1 MTTPAST
8 SRDSA
13 DIVAMVRRSIVGVR
27 AVASAGT
34 GWVAL
39 GNGLVLTSHEA
50 VGYQTEVTVE
60 VDATR
65 RVPAR
70 VIWADV
76 TRDLALVLPTEPLA
90 LPPLLARRDL
100 PRVGEPVFALALVP
114 GQPFRA
120 TSAVVS
126 AVDRR
131 VGSIRCFEIDA
142 VVTSA
147 GGPIIDTTGS
157 VLGICGLDLPRG
169 ARRRA
174 MPLPS
179 AGGSPAIPI
188 AALQRAFAAFD
199 LPPGQFDNRNPTYR
213 CPGCGEPFTASA
225 DRCVTCGQRLPHA
238 WEPSASSS
246 TPSFAAAERLVR
258 DLLARLG
265 AVAAS
270 VRVGPRSY
278 RLAIPGAARGT
289 GPTAEVTLDIDEAG
303 KVLHGKTPLVRVPSG
318 NHEPFY
324 RFLLSLNDQA
334 ASGLRLSIEDDV
346 VNLSFTEPTATLSE
360 SEAAHLFEELV
371 RSGER
376 LRRALSEA
384 YETKAISA

>member
-1 MTTPAST
+1 MSAPAFTP
-8 SRDSA
+8 RDSA
-13 DIVAMVRRSIVGVR
+13 DVVAIARRSVVGVR
-27 AVASAGT
+27 AVASGGT

-39 GNGLVLTSHEA
+39 GNGLILTSHEA

-60 VDATR
+60 VEPSR

-76 TRDLALVLPTEPLA
+76 TRDLALVLPTEPLG
-90 LPPLLARRDL
+90 LPPLLARPDL
-100 PRVGEPVFALALVP
+100 PRTGEPVFALALLP

-120 TSAVVS
+120 VGAFVS

-142 VVTSA
+142 VVNSA
-147 GGPIIDTTGS
+147 GGPIIDTTGR

-169 ARRRA
+169 SRRRA
-174 MPLPS
+174 VPAPATGVS
-179 AGGSPAIPI
+179 AAIPI

-199 LPPGQFDNRNPTYR
+199 LPPAQFDSRSPTYR
-213 CPGCGEPFTASA
+213 CPGCGEPFAASS

-270 VRVGPRSY
+270 VRIGPRSY
-278 RLAIPGAARGT
+278 RLRIPADARGNGT
-289 GPTAEVTLDIDEAG
+289 PAEVTLDIDEAG
-303 KVLHGKTPLVRVPSG
+303 KVLHGKTPLVRVPSS

-346 VNLSFTEPTATLSE
+346 VSLTFTELTATLSE

-384 YETKAISA
+384 YETKAVAV